1 MSAQAVESER
11 WPRKTENEN
20 DTLPPPDTDSARAL
34 FVPFHPHQR
43 GAFHF
48 MITIPKQD
56 KTTISLNS
64 EGLIA
69 IVQED
74 DAGETHTVLVNPQM
88 AGRLIEGIQAAVE
101 EVRYEA
107 DRKFEARL
115 CVDESAKSPKHNSAK
130 K

>member
-1 MSAQAVESER
+1 
-11 WPRKTENEN
+11 
-20 DTLPPPDTDSARAL
+20 
-34 FVPFHPHQR
+34 
-43 GAFHF
+43 

-88 AGRLIEGIQAAVE
+88 AAVLIRGVEDATEESKRRFISRAQDRSEAVCHPMKPNK
-101 EVRYEA
+101 A
-107 DRKFEARL
+107 
-115 CVDESAKSPKHNSAK
+115 SAQK
-130 K
+130 